1 MIDIPTFLPAIHA
14 SFFLNGESRL
24 STTSCLMG
32 LNRGDYYDRTRLA
45 LVLIHGCEQVADH
58 CIELEVVMFMRRSY
72 AQAGL
77 PLGLPRHTK
86 SLTTLTSLAVVQA
99 LIG

>member
-1 MIDIPTFLPAIHA
+1 
-14 SFFLNGESRL
+14 
-24 STTSCLMG
+24 MG

-72 AQAGL
+72 AQAGVAARPPPPYEITHDL
-77 PLGLPRHTK
+77 DQPGCCPG
-86 SLTTLTSLAVVQA
+86 AD
-99 LIG
+99 